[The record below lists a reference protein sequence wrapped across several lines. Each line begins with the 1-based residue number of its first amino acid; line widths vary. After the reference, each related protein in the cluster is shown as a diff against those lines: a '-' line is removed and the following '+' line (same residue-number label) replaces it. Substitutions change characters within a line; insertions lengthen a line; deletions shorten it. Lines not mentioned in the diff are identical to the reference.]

1 MPKTKRA
8 KTVTE
13 QLRQAIDASGQSR
26 YAICKALGIDQAHLS
41 RFMGGE
47 CGLSTDTLDA
57 LCEYLGLEL
66 RPRKGGKGR

>member
-41 RFMGGE
+41 RFMAGD
-47 CGLSTDTLDA
+47 CGLSMDTLDA

-66 RPRKGGKGR
+66 KRKGK